1 MEKAVFIINGTGGV
15 GKDTVCEMAAAL
27 CPVRSVSSI
36 TPIVEIARSAG
47 WDGVKTPASR
57 RLLSRLKDAFTE
69 YNDLPFRYCMQQ
81 VEEFLAG
88 SERLMFLHVRE
99 PREIE
104 RLRQAVGPC
113 CHTLLVRRPGVSGQ
127 LLGNPS
133 DDGVEDFSY
142 DYIYHNDK
150 PLEEA
155 RADFLDFFARILEEA
170 P

>member
-1 MEKAVFIINGTGGV
+1 MGKAVFIINGTGGV

-133 DDGVEDFSY
+133 DDGVEGYQY
-142 DYIYHNDK
+142 DAVIENDGGLDELREK
-150 PLEEA
+150 V
-155 RADFLDFFARILEEA
+155 ADFVAAFLA
-170 P
+170 